1 MESVL
6 QDRNYKI
13 TSEIHTSINMIIPR
27 VIPCLLLRGSG
38 LVKTV
43 HFKDPTYLGDPR
55 NVIKIFNEKEVDE
68 LVLLDITAT
77 DDGRD
82 PNYDLLLEL
91 TGECFMPLAYGG
103 GIKNL
108 RQIETILK
116 LGVEKVSINASA
128 VENADLITRAARAFG
143 SQSIV
148 VSIDVKRKLLGKYE
162 AYIRGGKQK
171 TGLDP
176 VSLAKRMENAGAG
189 EILLNSIDRDGTM
202 QGYDLEI
209 LRKVTDAVQ
218 IPVIACGGAGS
229 IDDLGSAV
237 KQGGASAVAAG
248 SIFVFHGRHRAVLI
262 SFPKRQDLERI
273 FQ

>member
-1 MESVL
+1 MGWV
-6 QDRNYKI
+6 R
-13 TSEIHTSINMIIPR
+13 T
-27 VIPCLLLRGSG
+27 IPCLLLRGAG

-43 HFKDPTYLGDPR
+43 GFKHPTYLGDPR

-68 LVLLDITAT
+68 LIILDITAT
-77 DDGRD
+77 EQKRE

-91 TGECFMPLAYGG
+91 TSECFMPLGYGG
-103 GIKNL
+103 GITNL
-108 RQIETILK
+108 QQIEKILK
-116 LGVEKVSINASA
+116 LGAEKVSLNTSA
-128 VENADLITRAARAFG
+128 VENPGLITQAAAAFG

-148 VSIDVKRKLLGKYE
+148 AAIDVKRKMFGKYE
-162 AYIRGGKQK
+162 TYIRDGKQK

-176 VSLAKRMENAGAG
+176 VTLAKRLENAWAG

-202 QGYDLEI
+202 KGYDLEI
-209 LRKVTDAVQ
+209 LRQVTEAVM

-229 IDDLGSAV
+229 VQDFGLAV

-262 SFPKRQDLERI
+262 SFPNRKELERI
-273 FQ
+273 FA

>member
-1 MESVL
+1 MGFV
-6 QDRNYKI
+6 
-13 TSEIHTSINMIIPR
+13 R
-27 VIPCLLLRGSG
+27 VMPCLLLRGSG

-43 HFKDPTYLGDPR
+43 RFKDPTYLGDPR
-55 NVIKIFNEKEVDE
+55 NTIKIFNEKEVDE

-77 DDGRD
+77 ENKRE
-82 PNYDLLLEL
+82 PNYDLLHEL
-91 TGECFMPLAYGG
+91 TSECFMPLAYGG
-103 GIKNL
+103 GITDLK
-108 RQIETILK
+108 QIEKILK
-116 LGVEKVSINASA
+116 LGVEKVAINTSA
-128 VENADLITRAARAFG
+128 VENPALITRAANFFG

-148 VSIDVKRKLLGKYE
+148 VSIDVKRKLFSKYE
-162 AYIRGGKQK
+162 VYIRNGKQK

-176 VSLAKRMENAGAG
+176 VVLSRQMESAGAG

-209 LRKVTDAVQ
+209 LRQVTDAVK

-229 IDDLGSAV
+229 IKDFALAV

-262 SFPKRQDLERI
+262 SFPKRKELERI
-273 FQ
+273 FH

>member
-1 MESVL
+1 MGF
-6 QDRNYKI
+6 I
-13 TSEIHTSINMIIPR
+13 R
-27 VIPCLLLRGSG
+27 VMPCLLLRGTG

-43 HFKDPTYLGDPR
+43 GFKDPTYLGDPR

-68 LVLLDITAT
+68 IVLLDISATANASE
-77 DDGRD
+77 

-91 TGECFMPLAYGG
+91 TSECFMPLTYGG
-103 GIKNL
+103 GITNL
-108 RQIETILK
+108 SQIEKILK
-116 LGVEKVSINASA
+116 LGVEKVSLNTCVVKNLAF
-128 VENADLITRAARAFG
+128 ITQVSRAFG
-143 SQSIV
+143 SQSTV
-148 VSIDVKRKLLGKYE
+148 ASIDVKRKLLGKYE
-162 AYIRGGKQK
+162 VFIRGGKEK

-176 VSLAKRMENAGAG
+176 VALAKQVESAGAG

-209 LRKVTDAVQ
+209 LGKVTNAVR

-229 IDDLGSAV
+229 IHDFGLAV

-248 SIFVFHGRHRAVLI
+248 SLFVFHGRHRAVLI

-273 FQ
+273 FH